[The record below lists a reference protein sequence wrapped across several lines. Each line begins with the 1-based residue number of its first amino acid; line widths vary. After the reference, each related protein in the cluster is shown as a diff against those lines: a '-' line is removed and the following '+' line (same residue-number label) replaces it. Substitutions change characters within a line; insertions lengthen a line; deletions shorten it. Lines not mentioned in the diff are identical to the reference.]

1 MCIFQYTAFSWTD
14 GKKKH
19 LSFFNIIASMKKIE
33 ENRWGAIFEMIARW
47 IAKMFLKPG
56 KILPS

>member
-1 MCIFQYTAFSWTD
+1 MCIFQYTAFSRTD

-33 ENRWGAIFEMIARW
+33 ENRWGAIFEIIARW
-47 IAKMFLKPG
+47 IAKMFLKP
-56 KILPS
+56 